1 MISRLSR
8 SSSSSFKER
17 TGVYPYSTRISFCPV
32 LDNLKTG
39 FLILILDLY
48 LFNMSWSESECALS
62 LDREAV
68 NNVTS

>member
-39 FLILILDLY
+39 FLILDSY